1 MNTRLTDLVHRV
13 DLARYT
19 RVYLSP
25 HLDDAAL
32 SCGGTIAASPD
43 RALVITLCTAPPSET
58 TFNAVAVEFHAEWGL
73 APDEVLH
80 VRRAEDAEAMTI
92 LGVDYVYA
100 DWLDAIYRMPEAYH
114 SRATLYRHPTPDDP
128 LLPQVRD
135 LLALLIAHA
144 PQATIYVPLGVGHHV
159 DHLAVFESAV
169 ACPPDRLAFY
179 EDINYALAPG
189 AVEQRLA
196 EIGQTL
202 VAENLAFGASSLQK
216 KIAAIAA
223 YRSQMEALFGGTA
236 AMEAAIAA
244 YHATLAQERDGY
256 AERIWRIA

>member
-1 MNTRLTDLVHRV
+1 MNTRPTDLVNRV
-13 DLARYT
+13 DLTRYT

-32 SCGGTIAASPD
+32 SCGGMIAASPD
-43 RALVITLCTAPPSET
+43 DALVITLCTAVPSAT

-100 DWLDAIYRMPEAYH
+100 DWLDAIYRVPEAYH
-114 SRATLYRHPTPDDP
+114 SRATLYRHPVSDDP
-128 LLPQVRD
+128 LLPEVRD

-144 PQATIYVPLGVGHHV
+144 PQATIYAPLGVGRHV
-159 DHLAVFESAV
+159 DHLAVFECAV

-179 EDINYALAPG
+179 EDINYALLPG
-189 AVEQRLA
+189 AVEQRLG
-196 EIGQTL
+196 EIGPTL
-202 VAENLAFGASSLQK
+202 VAEYLAFGAASLRK

-223 YRSQMEALFGGTA
+223 YRSQMEALFGGTV

-244 YHATLAQERDGY
+244 YHATLTQERDGY

>member
-1 MNTRLTDLVHRV
+1 MNTRPTDLVNRV

-58 TFNAVAVEFHAEWGL
+58 NFNAVAVEFHAEWGL
-73 APDEVLH
+73 APDEVLR

-114 SRATLYRHPTPDDP
+114 SRATLYRHPLSDDP

-169 ACPPDRLAFY
+169 AFPPDRLAFY
-179 EDINYALAPG
+179 EDINYALLPG

-196 EIGQTL
+196 EIRRTDPCRRISGVWCIL
-202 VAENLAFGASSLQK
+202 IPEENCGNRRLSQPDGGAVRRNCGNGSSNRC
-216 KIAAIAA
+216 IPRDAGA
-223 YRSQMEALFGGTA
+223 GT
-236 AMEAAIAA
+236 
-244 YHATLAQERDGY
+244 R
-256 AERIWRIA
+256 WVC

>member
-1 MNTRLTDLVHRV
+1 
-13 DLARYT
+13 
-19 RVYLSP
+19 
-25 HLDDAAL
+25 
-32 SCGGTIAASPD
+32 
-43 RALVITLCTAPPSET
+43 
-58 TFNAVAVEFHAEWGL
+58 
-73 APDEVLH
+73 
-80 VRRAEDAEAMTI
+80 
-92 LGVDYVYA
+92 
-100 DWLDAIYRMPEAYH
+100 MPEAYH
-114 SRATLYRHPTPDDP
+114 SRATLYRHPLSDDP

-169 ACPPDRLAFY
+169 AFPPDRLAFY
-179 EDINYALAPG
+179 EDINYALLPG

-196 EIGQTL
+196 EIGPTL
-202 VAENLAFGASSLQK
+202 VAEYLAFGASSFQK

-244 YHATLAQERDGY
+244 YHAMLAQERDGY

>member
-58 TFNAVAVEFHAEWGL
+58 NFNAVAVEFHAEWGL

-114 SRATLYRHPTPDDP
+114 SRATL
-128 LLPQVRD
+128 
-135 LLALLIAHA
+135 
-144 PQATIYVPLGVGHHV
+144 
-159 DHLAVFESAV
+159 
-169 ACPPDRLAFY
+169 
-179 EDINYALAPG
+179 
-189 AVEQRLA
+189 
-196 EIGQTL
+196 
-202 VAENLAFGASSLQK
+202 
-216 KIAAIAA
+216 
-223 YRSQMEALFGGTA
+223 
-236 AMEAAIAA
+236 
-244 YHATLAQERDGY
+244 
-256 AERIWRIA
+256 